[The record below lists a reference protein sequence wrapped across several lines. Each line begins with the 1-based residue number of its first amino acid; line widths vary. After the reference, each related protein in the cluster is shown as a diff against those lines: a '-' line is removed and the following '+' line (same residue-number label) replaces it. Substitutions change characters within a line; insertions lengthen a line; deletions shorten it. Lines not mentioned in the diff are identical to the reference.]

1 MPASVTIVV
10 VSWNTRDLLARCLRS
25 IAPEVDSGRAEVTV
39 VDNASEDGSPE
50 LVRESYPWA
59 SLLALRE
66 NRGFGAAVNLA
77 AARTTSHWIAA
88 ANADVELLPG
98 ALEAL
103 LAAGEEDARAAALGP
118 RLLLPDGSAQHS
130 VYSFPTVPFTLV
142 FNLGIP
148 RLSPGLADSLCLE
161 GRWDPARPR
170 RVDWAIGAF
179 LLLRRPAFDEVGG
192 FPEEHW
198 MYAEDLDLG
207 WRLARSGWHT
217 RYVPEAVVRH
227 EAGAA
232 TRRLWGEERTRQW
245 MTSTY
250 AWMARRRGLLIT
262 RLVALIN
269 VVGAAAR
276 WALLRA
282 GALIRPRRF
291 AQPCAEMR
299 RWARLHMIGLRSSEA
314 LVRHR

>member
-1 MPASVTIVV
+1 MTAPVTIVV
-10 VSWNTRDLLARCLRS
+10 VSWNTRELLARCLES
-25 IAPEVDSGRAEVTV
+25 ITAEVESGRAELAV

-50 LVRESYPWA
+50 IVRERFPWA
-59 SLLALRE
+59 TLLALRE

-77 AARTTSHWIAA
+77 AARTTSPWIAA

-103 LAAGEEDARAAALGP
+103 LAAGEEDPRAGALGP

-130 VYSFPTVPFTLV
+130 VYSFPTVPFTLL
-142 FNLGIP
+142 FNLGVP
-148 RLSPGLADSLCLE
+148 RLSPRLADSLCLE
-161 GRWDPARPR
+161 GRWDPSRPR
-170 RVDWAIGAF
+170 QVDWAIGAF
-179 LLLRRPAFDEVGG
+179 LLLRRPAFEEVGG
-192 FPEEHW
+192 FAEEHW

-207 WRLARSGWHT
+207 WRLARSGWHA
-217 RYVPEAVVRH
+217 RYVPEALVRH

-232 TRRLWGEERTRQW
+232 TQRLWGEERTRQW

-250 AWMARRRGLLIT
+250 AWMARRRGVAIT

-269 VVGAAAR
+269 VLGAAAR
-276 WALLRA
+276 WALLRV
-282 GALIRPRRF
+282 GTLIRPRRF

-299 RWARLHMIGLRSSEA
+299 RWARLHTIGLRSREA
-314 LVRHR
+314 LLRHR